1 MCLTILLISNII
13 LYMNKNKITYGEIND
28 LNLKSIIA
36 LSRCIQS
43 VNKREYKIIKEGGLT
58 FSQFGVL
65 EVLYHKGDLRV
76 SEILE
81 KTLSTGGNMTVVIDN
96 LAKDDLIERR
106 PDPKDRRASL
116 ISISEKGR
124 KLMSEIFPKHVDNLE
139 EIFSVLSVEEKKN
152 LINTLKKLSG
162 V

>member
-1 MCLTILLISNII
+1 MYLTILLISNII
-13 LYMNKNKITYGEIND
+13 RYMNKNKITYGEIND
-28 LNLKSIIA
+28 INLKAIIA

-96 LAKDDLIERR
+96 LAKDDLVKRCA
-106 PDPKDRRASL
+106 DPEDRRASL
-116 ISISEKGR
+116 ISITEKGR
-124 KLMSEIFPKHVDNLE
+124 MLMGEVFPKHVDNVD
-139 EIFSVLSVEEKKN
+139 EIFSVLNMEEKKN
-152 LINTLKKLSG
+152 LISLLKKLSG

>member
-1 MCLTILLISNII
+1 MYLTILLVSNII
-13 LYMNKNKITYGEIND
+13 VYMNKNKITYGEIND
-28 LNLKSIIA
+28 LNLKAIIA

-96 LAKDDLIERR
+96 LAKDDLVRR
-106 PDPKDRRASL
+106 CADPEDRRASL
-116 ISISEKGR
+116 ISITEKGR
-124 KLMSEIFPKHVDNLE
+124 ALMSEVFPKHVDNVD
-139 EIFSVLSVEEKKN
+139 EIFSVLSMDEKKN
-152 LINTLKKLSG
+152 LISLMKKLSG

>member
-1 MCLTILLISNII
+1 
-13 LYMNKNKITYGEIND
+13 MNENKITYGEQND
-28 LNLKSIIA
+28 LNLKAIIA

-76 SEILE
+76 SEIID
-81 KTLSTGGNMTVVIDN
+81 KILSTGGNMTVVIDN
-96 LAKDDLIERR
+96 LAKDGLVERCV
-106 PDPKDRRASL
+106 DPADRRASL
-116 ISISEKGR
+116 ISITEKGR
-124 KLMSEIFPKHVDNLE
+124 NLMSEVFPKHVDNLD
-139 EIFSVLSVEEKKN
+139 EIFSVLNAEEKKN
-152 LINTLKKLSG
+152 LISLLKKLSG